1 MRFLVGVIVG
11 IILAFLFIYWGG
23 GKFLKTTGEKAV
35 EIGEKV
41 EKYEKAFK
49 EAFSSD

>member
-1 MRFLVGVIVG
+1 MRFLLGVIVG

-23 GKFLKTTGEKAV
+23 GKILKKTGEKAV
-35 EIGEKV
+35 EVGEKV

-49 EAFSSD
+49 EAFSD